1 MSEQKRNT
9 NQDVSG
15 EKLHDL
21 SPKRVQDMP
30 MVNYSEGIHSI
41 LHNSDTPGHSFD
53 GEAKTI
59 YQNNLYRVS
68 AYVFSANIILI
79 LLASIAL
86 DFYEQHYNIILPLV
100 ALLIPAI
107 FTFFWLY
114 DKKRN
119 PAIPLIFLGCSATV
133 LCAYILIGDGP
144 SDGSAALW
152 VSIYP
157 STAILYLGL
166 RYGTA
171 MFIAFY
177 AFLLGLFYT
186 PLGDVVIVP
195 LSESMQIRLLMVCFA
210 SFVFVWF
217 IEFARFKTNLALHK
231 AAHRI
236 EQSSLT
242 DALTGLG
249 NRRDFDRSL
258 AWTMA
263 RASRNNVQFSLAILD
278 IDHFK
283 RVNDTYGHAV
293 GDQVLTHIASEVET
307 QIRNADRMFRW
318 GGEEFA
324 IIMPATTM
332 NKAMAGAERI
342 RMHIEKTPFLLG
354 SEQIFL
360 TVSLGLYSGTE
371 SSNASY
377 PMHIAD
383 QCLYRAKSTGRNK
396 VVGGV

>member
-1 MSEQKRNT
+1 MSEQDHKT
-9 NQDVSG
+9 NQDTSG
-15 EKLHDL
+15 EQLHDL
-21 SPKRVQDMP
+21 SPKRVKDMP
-30 MVNYSEGIHSI
+30 IVDYSEGIHSI
-41 LHNSDTPGHSFD
+41 LHNSETTGHCFES
-53 GEAKTI
+53 EAKAI

-68 AYVFSANIILI
+68 AYVFSANIVVI
-79 LLASIAL
+79 LLASIVL
-86 DFYEQHYNIILPLV
+86 DFYEEQYNIILPLV
-100 ALLIPAI
+100 ALLIPAS
-107 FTFFWLY
+107 FTFFWLH

-119 PAIPLIFLGCSATV
+119 PAIPLILLGCSASL

-144 SDGSAALW
+144 ADGSAMLW
-152 VSIYP
+152 IAIYP

-171 MFIAFY
+171 MFIVFY
-177 AFLLGLFYT
+177 TFLLGLFYT
-186 PLGDVVIVP
+186 PLESIMTVTFT
-195 LSESMQIRLLMVCFA
+195 ESMQIRLLMVCLA

-217 IEFARFKTNLALHK
+217 LEFARFKANLALHK

-242 DALTGLG
+242 DTLTGLG

-263 RASRNNVQFSLAILD
+263 RSSRNNVQYSLAILD

-342 RMHIEKTPFLLG
+342 RMHIERTPFLLG
-354 SEQIFL
+354 NEQIFL
-360 TVSLGLYSGTE
+360 TVSLGIYSGNE
-371 SSNASY
+371 SSDVAY

-396 VVGGV
+396 VVGGI